1 MSDVKVL
8 LPEVESNKEN
18 ALSQVLYYKFAGFT
32 SVFPLCESLDLSSL
46 HVRSKHTL
54 YFTYIYLQYIK

>member
-32 SVFPLCESLDLSSL
+32 SVFPFCESLDFSYTAREKQTYSL
-46 HVRSKHTL
+46 LH
-54 YFTYIYLQYIK
+54 IYLPTVH